1 LTDPRSSDT
10 PDAPDPDRAGGVRGT
25 DASDTADSLQPAD
38 ATEQGAAD
46 TADGLQRAD
55 ATDVDA
61 TDAAGSAPPRGSG
74 PPGSSIFS
82 LEGRRAPGL
91 YLVGWVSSVGGAA
104 LLFLAPLANS
114 DFGRVL
120 LLVSGGAALTLGLAS
135 AAGSQTVDRRAR
147 DPGRYRGPAPLLVF
161 GVVLAFSTLL
171 SALLVG
177 SGLLQPERPFGFL
190 LGLLLV
196 ALGYG
201 VAVWLFAVKSAALS
215 WQEMGWPSADG
226 ARLQRGLRSI
236 GVAVAVMVPVTFAI
250 SIVGGLLALLLG
262 VEAPDVLPT
271 PRNSADA
278 FAIVLSVAIV
288 APIGEELFF
297 RGFALTAW
305 LRDLGPRAAVT
316 RSALFFALIHIVN
329 IQAVSFG
336 EGAAQALLQTVVIL
350 PLGLVL
356 GWLFLRQGLLGAIG
370 GHMTYNSILLLLLLI
385 RSTLPEAA

>member
-1 LTDPRSSDT
+1 MTDPRSSGT
-10 PDAPDPDRAGGVRGT
+10 PDAPDPDQASGVRGT

-38 ATEQGAAD
+38 ATEQGAAGSLQPADARD
-46 TADGLQRAD
+46 TVGSLQPAD

-91 YLVGWVSSVGGAA
+91 YLVGWVSSVGGAV

-171 SALLVG
+171 STLLVG

-196 ALGYG
+196 ALG
-201 VAVWLFAVKSAALS
+201 
-215 WQEMGWPSADG
+215 
-226 ARLQRGLRSI
+226 
-236 GVAVAVMVPVTFAI
+236 
-250 SIVGGLLALLLG
+250 
-262 VEAPDVLPT
+262 
-271 PRNSADA
+271 
-278 FAIVLSVAIV
+278 
-288 APIGEELFF
+288 
-297 RGFALTAW
+297 
-305 LRDLGPRAAVT
+305 
-316 RSALFFALIHIVN
+316 
-329 IQAVSFG
+329 
-336 EGAAQALLQTVVIL
+336 
-350 PLGLVL
+350 
-356 GWLFLRQGLLGAIG
+356 
-370 GHMTYNSILLLLLLI
+370 
-385 RSTLPEAA
+385 